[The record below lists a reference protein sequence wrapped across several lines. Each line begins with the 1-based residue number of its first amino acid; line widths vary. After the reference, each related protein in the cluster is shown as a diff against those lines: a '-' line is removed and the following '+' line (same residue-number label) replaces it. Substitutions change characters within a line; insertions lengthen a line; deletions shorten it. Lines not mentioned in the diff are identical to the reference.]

1 MKKLLALT
9 LAVLMLATLVACGEE
24 EATGE
29 DLKDY
34 LQNEEVVNFETL
46 ESGETYY
53 FDQVDSET
61 VTITSYKCS
70 NEKHA
75 LVIPQTLA
83 GKTVVGISEQAFKAN
98 NDITSVTIP
107 ATVTWIDAYAFAEC
121 AQITSVTIPA
131 TVTSIGE
138 YAFVNCTALE
148 TVVMETIS
156 IDEIKEYTFYGC
168 TALTEIT
175 VPGNVKK
182 VGTAA
187 YHGCSSVKTIVIEE
201 GVEVI
206 GQQAFQNCSSLTSL
220 TLPASLTEIGKQA
233 FSGAPLLY
241 IDSLFLAEGATV
253 AQAYF
258 ATEGYELSERPAPEP
273 EKPDEEVP
281 ETNVTMPEGYKAG
294 RNSMLVYAYRADWM
308 VGTSNTNTFATYTQ
322 EATGNAMVVSVK
334 AADQL
339 LTDYSA
345 LTTENFAT
353 LLKPALE
360 NLGAKIESATVSQ
373 EHVVENAMDVT
384 KIEFTNA
391 NVIPDA
397 SVKQTLL
404 VYSNGENATVILI
417 TEAAPVDGLVDTV
430 LSTLRLP
437 EGK

>member
-9 LAVLMLATLVACGEE
+9 LAVLMLATLVACGDE

-46 ESGETYY
+46 KSGETYY

-75 LVIPQTLA
+75 LVIPPTLA
-83 GKTVVGISEQAFKAN
+83 GKTVVGIYDEAFKAN
-98 NDITSVTIP
+98 NDIIYVSIP
-107 ATVTWIDAYAFAEC
+107 ATVTEIGAFAFAEC
-121 AQITSVTIPA
+121 AQITKATIPA
-131 TVTSIGE
+131 SVTSIGE

-148 TVVMETIS
+148 TVVMETVS
-156 IDEIKEYTFYGC
+156 IDEIKEFTFYGC

-175 VPGNVKK
+175 VPGNIKT

-187 YHGCSSVKTIVIEE
+187 YLGCSSVKTIVIEE

-253 AQAYF
+253 AQEYF
-258 ATEGYELSERPAPEP
+258 ATEGYELSERPAATPEN
-273 EKPDEEVP
+273 PDEEAP
-281 ETNVTMPEGYKAG
+281 ETNVTMPEGYKAAQNG
-294 RNSMLVYAYRADWM
+294 MIVYAYRSDWT
-308 VGTSNTNTFATYTQ
+308 VGSSNTNEFATYTQ
-322 EATGNAMVVSVK
+322 ESTGNAMVVSK
-334 AADQL
+334 KSADQL

-345 LTTENFAT
+345 LTTESFAT
-353 LLKPALE
+353 VLKPSLE
-360 NLGAKIESATVSQ
+360 NLGAKIESATVKQ
-373 EHVVENAMDVT
+373 ITTKGGLGVT
-384 KIEFTNA
+384 RIDMVNA
-391 NVIPDA
+391 NVVPNT
-397 SVKQTLL
+397 SVNQTLL
-404 VYSNGENATVILI
+404 VYSNGANATVILI
-417 TEAAPVDGLVDTV
+417 TEATPVDGLVDTV
-430 LSTLRLP
+430 IDTMALVA
-437 EGK
+437 